1 MTTTL
6 RRVKKLLRRSKHVTD
21 QSLLFN
27 QSNCCYVATQKK
39 VMATTYYVIYIHTI
53 GSATLLQTYP
63 LVAIPTVII
72 FPMKLTRKWFLII
85 VSAVTPVI
93 YRLFIYECS
102 IYSKLGIKKKR
113 IYQWRK
119 RHFGTMCVI
128 WCYQFKTILTESGSH
143 LSSSSSIKKFSNC
156 LVIIVKGEEGLFSDG
171 LDLWK
176 RFFYHESRWLHA
188 LYQNK
193 KTRL

>member
-39 VMATTYYVIYIHTI
+39 VMATTYYVIYIYTI

-102 IYSKLGIKKKR
+102 IYSKLGIKKKN
-113 IYQWRK
+113 
-119 RHFGTMCVI
+119 
-128 WCYQFKTILTESGSH
+128 
-143 LSSSSSIKKFSNC
+143 LSMK
-156 LVIIVKGEEGLFSDG
+156 
-171 LDLWK
+171 
-176 RFFYHESRWLHA
+176 
-188 LYQNK
+188 K
-193 KTRL
+193 KTFWYYVCDMMLSKPSSQRVALIWAAAAASRNSPIV

>member
-1 MTTTL
+1 M
-6 RRVKKLLRRSKHVTD
+6 
-21 QSLLFN
+21 LFN

-102 IYSKLGIKKKR
+102 IYSKLGIKKKNLSMKKKTFW
-113 IYQWRK
+113 Y
-119 RHFGTMCVI
+119 HVCVI
-128 WCYQFKTILTESGSH
+128 WCYQNHPHREW
-143 LSSSSSIKKFSNC
+143 LSSEQQQHQEILQLFSNNSQRRGGF
-156 LVIIVKGEEGLFSDG
+156 V
-171 LDLWK
+171 
-176 RFFYHESRWLHA
+176 
-188 LYQNK
+188 
-193 KTRL
+193 

>member
-39 VMATTYYVIYIHTI
+39 VMATTYYVIYIYDWLSYITPNI
-53 GSATLLQTYP
+53 P

-102 IYSKLGIKKKR
+102 IYSKLGIKKKN
-113 IYQWRK
+113 
-119 RHFGTMCVI
+119 
-128 WCYQFKTILTESGSH
+128 
-143 LSSSSSIKKFSNC
+143 LSMK
-156 LVIIVKGEEGLFSDG
+156 
-171 LDLWK
+171 
-176 RFFYHESRWLHA
+176 
-188 LYQNK
+188 K
-193 KTRL
+193 KTFWYYVCDMMLSKPSSQRVALIWAAAAASRNSPIV

>member
-6 RRVKKLLRRSKHVTD
+6 RRVKKLPTTKKQTRNWPIVVV
-21 QSLLFN
+21 QPIQLLLC
-27 QSNCCYVATQKK
+27 SHAKKSYGYYLLCY
-39 VMATTYYVIYIHTI
+39 IYIHTI

-102 IYSKLGIKKKR
+102 IYSKLGIKKKN
-113 IYQWRK
+113 
-119 RHFGTMCVI
+119 
-128 WCYQFKTILTESGSH
+128 
-143 LSSSSSIKKFSNC
+143 LSMK
-156 LVIIVKGEEGLFSDG
+156 
-171 LDLWK
+171 
-176 RFFYHESRWLHA
+176 
-188 LYQNK
+188 K
-193 KTRL
+193 KTFWYYVCDMMLSKPSSQRVALIWAAAAASRNSPIL